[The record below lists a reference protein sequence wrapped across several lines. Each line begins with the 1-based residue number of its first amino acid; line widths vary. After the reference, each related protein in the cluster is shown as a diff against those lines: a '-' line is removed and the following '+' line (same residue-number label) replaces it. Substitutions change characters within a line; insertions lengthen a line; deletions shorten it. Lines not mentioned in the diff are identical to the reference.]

1 MHTRRGVSAEAA
13 SSDEPAVARIPTMGG
28 TTVEMDLIKP
38 EDQTLAY
45 FDYKLGTD
53 GDLKKTQ
60 CRGLFRCAGDAHLA
74 FGFQLTV

>member
-1 MHTRRGVSAEAA
+1 
-13 SSDEPAVARIPTMGG
+13 MGG